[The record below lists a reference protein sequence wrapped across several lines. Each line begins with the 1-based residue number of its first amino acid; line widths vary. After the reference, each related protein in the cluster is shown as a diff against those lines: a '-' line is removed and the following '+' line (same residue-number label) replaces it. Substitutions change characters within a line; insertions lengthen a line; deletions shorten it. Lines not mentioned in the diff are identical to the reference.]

1 MGEDDPPPHG
11 RVEAVPCSHRGAVD
25 VRHTRYPDDV
35 LHLTAA
41 EWAEFTAAVKAGK
54 FDHLAGPGT

>member
-1 MGEDDPPPHG
+1 MSDGDPPPG

-25 VRHTRYPDDV
+25 VRHTRYPEDV

-41 EWAEFTAAVKAGK
+41 EWLEFLAAAKAGT
-54 FDHLAGPGT
+54 FDHLARSGG